1 MIQQHIINGLTFH
14 SEDHRYEYNGKELQG
29 ITSLINRYIFPDK
42 YAGVSEVVLEQAA
55 QRGKKVHE
63 DIEQHYEAIRKG
75 EQPFFVAPA
84 VERFHTMLRITMLKV
99 IDNEVLVMS
108 EVYGR
113 ATAIDLVLEDT
124 EGGIILGDIKTTY
137 AYDDLYLRWQLSI
150 EAKMYERCFGKK
162 VVGLVGVWM
171 PNKGE
176 GGIREVERLPDNEVV
191 RLLSAGAMDVQE
203 FKTEFKPMQDE
214 VMPEVL
220 LEQAEQINHLTRQIE
235 ALTFEREALM
245 REITT
250 AFLASPAKSW
260 EGAGCK
266 FSRVKGGERKSF
278 DHARLRKEHAELA
291 DLFAE
296 YEVTKT
302 TEDTV
307 RFKLME

>member
-1 MIQQHIINGLTFH
+1 MIAQHNISGLTFQ
-14 SEDHRYEYNGKELQG
+14 SEGHRYEYNGERYEG

-42 YAGVSEVVLEQAA
+42 YKGVSEEILQAA
-55 QRGKKVHE
+55 AERGHAVHE
-63 DIEQHYEAIRKG
+63 DVCIYYEELRNGVELFPSHHI
-75 EQPFFVAPA
+75 
-84 VERFHTMLRITMLKV
+84 ERFHTMLRQTMLKV
-99 IDNEVLVMS
+99 MDNEVLVMNKDTK
-108 EVYGR
+108 R
-113 ATAIDLVLEDT
+113 ATAIDLVMRDT

-150 EAKMYERCFGKK
+150 EAYMYEQCFGIP

-176 GGIREVERLPDNEVV
+176 GGVKDVERLPDNEVV
-191 RLLSAGAMDVQE
+191 RLLCAGAMNVEE

-214 VMPEVL
+214 VIPEVL
-220 LEQAEQINHLTRQIE
+220 LEQAEQINSLTRQIE

>member
-1 MIQQHIINGLTFH
+1 MIAQHNISGLTFQ
-14 SEDHRYEYNGKELQG
+14 SEGHRYEYNGERYEG

-42 YAGVSEVVLEQAA
+42 YKGVSEEILQAA
-55 QRGKKVHE
+55 AERGHAMHE
-63 DIEQHYEAIRKG
+63 DICNYYECLRDGVQLFPSHHI
-75 EQPFFVAPA
+75 
-84 VERFHTMLRITMLKV
+84 ERFHTMLRPTMLKV
-99 IDNEVLVMS
+99 IDNEVLVMHKDTK
-108 EVYGR
+108 R
-113 ATAIDLVLEDT
+113 ATAIDLVMQDT

-150 EAKMYERCFGKK
+150 DAYMYEQCFGVP

-176 GGIREVERLPDNEVV
+176 GGVRDVERLPDNEVA
-191 RLLSAGAMDVQE
+191 RLLIAGAMDVQE
-203 FKTEFKPMQDE
+203 FKTEFKPMQDD

-220 LEQAEQINHLTRQIE
+220 LEQAEQINSLTRQIE

-245 REITT
+245 REVTT

-291 DLFAE
+291 NLFAE